1 MRREES
7 FTRFKDSEFRS
18 FDFCARH
25 VGWLSIHLHDVL
37 YLRLQRAFSTLGCVG
52 TTPPPPHSPWCLSSS
67 VPPSLSL
74 PPRRS
79 PIFPFS
85 SFKLLLP
92 SSSRFPLYFN
102 TQAKKQK
109 QKQNNNNNNNKNEGH
124 FSTSALECVSNGS
137 TILWPPCRDHTRR
150 AWTHLAPG
158 SINHHWVNCRWCV
171 KFSCI
176 TKTLRVFTHREH
188 QEVRNLCRRVWVVIY
203 RLSRG
208 RGTFD
213 VIRRWDDDQRAMID
227 HNDLY

>member
-92 SSSRFPLYFN
+92 SSSLSRSTL
-102 TQAKKQK
+102 THKQK
-109 QKQNNNNNNNKNEGH
+109 SKNKNKIIIIIIKTRGISPH
-124 FSTSALECVSNGS
+124 PHSSVSPTDPLFCG
-137 TILWPPCRDHTRR
+137 RR
-150 AWTHLAPG
+150 AETTLAG
-158 SINHHWVNCRWCV
+158 
-171 KFSCI
+171 
-176 TKTLRVFTHREH
+176 LEH
-188 QEVRNLCRRVWVVIY
+188 
-203 RLSRG
+203 
-208 RGTFD
+208 T
-213 VIRRWDDDQRAMID
+213 
-227 HNDLY
+227 